1 MRNSELV
8 LKHKDDV
15 RYRIV
20 GDEAVVVRQDAAE
33 VLALNDVGARV
44 LELLDAHNTLADV
57 VEALRREYDV
67 SSEELERDVE
77 SFVVAMRDAGIVEEV
92 DPKP

>member
-1 MRNSELV
+1 MRDPELV

-20 GDEAVVVRQDAAE
+20 GEEAVVVRQDAAE

-57 VEALRREYDV
+57 VETMRREYDV

-77 SFVVAMRDAGIVEEV
+77 SFVMAMQDAGIVEEV
-92 DPKP
+92 DSKP